1 MRRALTTFDAVCL
14 GVNAVVGSGIY
25 LFPGT
30 LAGALGPA
38 SIGAWLAT
46 GLLCLPL
53 ALTFAELGAG
63 EERTGGP
70 FRYAQL
76 AFGNGV
82 AFVVG
87 WLAWVTSLISWAAVA
102 SALPSY
108 LAPFWPWLSG
118 TVPAHAVSAGVV
130 LAFAALNVVGVKPG
144 ARLMDAL
151 TLIKLVPLA
160 VFGLGGL
167 FALRAEAFRPALP
180 HGVGALPGMA
190 LMTLFAYQGFEVVGV
205 PGGEVREPRRV
216 VPRAVLVSLL
226 FPALLYALVQVVFVG
241 VGAPAGEAPLVTA
254 AERFLGTPGRA
265 LLGLGGLVSMLG
277 YSAGTALCTPR
288 YLQALAEERLVPAGL
303 ARAHVRFET
312 PAAAIALSSLVTVA
326 LTLLLRFDSLVDLAA
341 LAVLGQYLASS
352 AALVRLG
359 RGRSRLLGAASCL
372 VSLAFG
378 FQGELRQLALLAL
391 VTLVGVAVAL
401 TTRRFSPDRS
411 GRSAE

>member
-30 LAGALGPA
+30 LASALGPA
-38 SIGAWLAT
+38 SIGAWLLT

-53 ALTFAELGAG
+53 ALTFAELGKG

-70 FRYAQL
+70 FRYAEL

-87 WLAWVTSLISWAAVA
+87 WLAWVTSLVSWAAVA

-108 LAPFWPWLSG
+108 LAAF
-118 TVPAHAVSAGVV
+118 VPALSTGAPALVVSASVV
-130 LAFAALNVVGVKPG
+130 LGLAGLNVVGVKPG

-151 TLIKLVPLA
+151 TVLKLLPLA
-160 VFGLGGL
+160 VFVGVGL
-167 FALRAEAFRPALP
+167 FAARGGGFRPVAP
-180 HGVGALPGMA
+180 HGFSALPGMA

-205 PGGEVREPRRV
+205 PSGEVAEPRRV

-226 FPALLYALVQVVFVG
+226 FPALLYMLVQTVFVG
-241 VGAPAGEAPLVTA
+241 AGSPAGEAPLVAA
-254 AERFLGTPGRA
+254 AERFLGPSGRV

-288 YLQALAEERLVPAGL
+288 YLQALAEERLVPAWL
-303 ARAHVRFET
+303 ARPHARFQTPAVAIVASSVVTLVLLFVLRFE
-312 PAAAIALSSLVTVA
+312 
-326 LTLLLRFDSLVDLAA
+326 SLVDLAA

-359 RGRSRLLGAASCL
+359 RGAMRALGGVSVL
-372 VSLAFG
+372 VSLLFG
-378 FQGELRQLALLAL
+378 AQGELRQVALLAVL
-391 VTLVGVAVAL
+391 TLAGAAVAL
-401 TTRRFSPDRS
+401 ATRLSPDRP
-411 GRSAE
+411 GPSAG

>member
-25 LFPGT
+25 LVPGT
-30 LAGALGPA
+30 LASALGPA
-38 SIGAWLAT
+38 SIGAWLLT

-53 ALTFAELGAG
+53 ALTFAELGKR

-70 FRYAQL
+70 FRYAEL

-87 WLAWVTSLISWAAVA
+87 WLAWVTSLVSWAAVA

-108 LAPFWPWLSG
+108 LGPF
-118 TVPAHAVSAGVV
+118 VPALSSGAPALAVSASVV
-130 LAFAALNVVGVKPG
+130 LGLAGLNVVGVKPG

-151 TLIKLVPLA
+151 TVLKLVPLA
-160 VFGLGGL
+160 VFVVAGL
-167 FALRAEAFRPALP
+167 FALRGGTFRPVAP
-180 HGVGALPGMA
+180 HGFGALPGMA

-205 PGGEVREPRRV
+205 PSGEVAEPRRV

-226 FPALLYALVQVVFVG
+226 FPALLYALVQTVFVG
-241 VGAPAGEAPLVTA
+241 AGSPAGDAPLVAA
-254 AERFLGTPGRA
+254 AERFLGPSGRA

-288 YLQALAEERLVPAGL
+288 YLQALAEERLVPAWL
-303 ARAHVRFET
+303 ARSHARFQT
-312 PAAAIALSSLVTVA
+312 PAVAIVASSLVTLV
-326 LTLLLRFDSLVDLAA
+326 LLFVLRFDKLVDLAA

-359 RGRSRLLGAASCL
+359 RGVVRVLGAVAVL
-372 VSLAFG
+372 VSVLFG
-378 FQGELRQLALLAL
+378 AQGELRQVALLAVL
-391 VTLVGVAVAL
+391 TLAGAGVALAPRL
-401 TTRRFSPDRS
+401 SPGRR
-411 GRSAE
+411 GRSAG

>member
-30 LAGALGPA
+30 LASALGPA
-38 SIGAWLAT
+38 SIGAWFIT

-53 ALTFAELGAG
+53 ALTFAELGKG

-70 FRYAQL
+70 FRYAEL

-82 AFVVG
+82 GFVVG
-87 WLAWVTSLISWAAVA
+87 WLAWVTSLVSWAAVA

-108 LAPFWPWLSG
+108 LGPFAPALSSG
-118 TVPAHAVSAGVV
+118 APARAVSAGVV
-130 LAFAALNVVGVKPG
+130 LFLAALNVVGVKPG

-151 TLIKLVPLA
+151 TVLKLVPLA
-160 VFGLGGL
+160 VFVVVGL
-167 FALRAEAFRPALP
+167 FALRGADFRPVAP
-180 HGVGALPGMA
+180 HGFAALPGMA

-205 PGGEVREPRRV
+205 PSGEVAEPRRV

-226 FPALLYALVQVVFVG
+226 FPALLYALVQTVFVG
-241 VGAPAGEAPLVTA
+241 AGSPRGEAPLVAA
-254 AERFLGTPGRA
+254 AEHFLGPSGRA
-265 LLGLGGLVSMLG
+265 LLGFGGLVSMLG

-288 YLQALAEERLVPAGL
+288 YLQALAEERLVPAWL
-303 ARAHVRFET
+303 ARPHARFQT
-312 PAAAIALSSLVTVA
+312 PAAAIVTSSLVTLV
-326 LTLLLRFDSLVDLAA
+326 LLVVLRFDKLVDLAA

-359 RGRSRLLGAASCL
+359 RGAARLLGVVSVL
-372 VSLAFG
+372 VSLLFG
-378 FQGELRQLALLAL
+378 AQGELRQVAVL
-391 VTLVGVAVAL
+391 VVLTLVGAVVAL
-401 TTRRFSPDRS
+401 ATRLSPDRR
-411 GRSAE
+411 GPSAG